1 MGLIVISG
9 MAVAEVTINE
19 KRIFVTNN
27 NTQLKLDDTL
37 VTPTVFAQNTEGM
50 SAEVQIDEDV
60 NADVT
65 LGTANVINAEN
76 QVKGPVT
83 NLSPLQVLGQD
94 VAIDTDTIFANSNG
108 IFVLGDLLKVSGTF
122 TNDNVLLAGRIE
134 ATTSLVEFKLEGHL
148 SAINGSLLQFGN
160 LIVDT
165 TGVTLR
171 DCGNGPLVGDL
182 VEIKAAVVNNFDIN
196 TALNTVSDFEC
207 KSGVVIL
214 PIGNNSSTIQFSAE
228 GFVTLIIDATHF
240 ELNGQMVEF
249 SATTVF
255 ENGTLDDLVEGVK
268 VEAEGTFDVASNLL
282 TADKIKFRQ
291 VRIRITAPAT
301 VADLNANQVTL
312 LNIDGQFSA
321 LSRDQDNLIPLLS
334 QDFQLELRGYLD
346 SGGILRV
353 DRIRERGVPDANDIR
368 LRGPV
373 SNLVNPNF
381 EILGVTIDVTG
392 ASFFIGSMSVDSATF
407 FASLNNG
414 AEVDINHGIYDDLTN
429 SSMGG
434 EITLEEMSGVG
445 IQKIPESAPE
455 KYNPNSSFIQ
465 ADGLGAV
472 GKGRIDKFLPPVG
485 AEPMALVASTSISAN
500 EGNNVT
506 LDGSNSTGDTLT
518 FAWTQTSGMAVT
530 IAAPNA
536 ANTSFT
542 APQVSA
548 ATTLVFD
555 LTVTDAI
562 GSTDTTTVTVTINNT
577 TAPPPPPP
585 PSSSGGGGSLGF
597 FSLLLLAGLISR
609 KKW

>member
-65 LGTANVINAEN
+65 LGTASVINAEN